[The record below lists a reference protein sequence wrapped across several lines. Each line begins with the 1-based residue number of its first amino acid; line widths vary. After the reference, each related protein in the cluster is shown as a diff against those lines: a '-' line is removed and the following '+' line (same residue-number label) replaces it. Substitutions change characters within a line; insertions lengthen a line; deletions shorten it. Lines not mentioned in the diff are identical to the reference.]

1 MGSEPRQTGGPGA
14 IGRIQVIRGY
24 PPPEAQ
30 QNSGLIWLRGSW
42 VDLAWDHPAFIHVQ
56 SLAYK
61 WETLASPYPLTFF
74 AIGDELPNLWWN
86 QA

>member
-42 VDLAWDHPAFIHVQ
+42 VDLAWDHPAFYSCPITRLQ
-56 SLAYK
+56 MRDTRL
-61 WETLASPYPLTFF
+61 TLPADFLR
-74 AIGDELPNLWWN
+74 DWR
-86 QA
+86 